1 MGGYPRSRVRKD
13 LMRNECRHVMP
24 SGLHCQSPAMRGS
37 GFCYFHARPQRP
49 THPREAR
56 IEMPS
61 RLDSKGAQLFV
72 HRIMEALANGHISA
86 RRGAVLLYGL
96 QMSSGQAP
104 PPVDDALKL
113 LEKLSNSL
121 MESGGPSAQTQQ
133 RPEPGAP
140 GLDSQT
146 WETTTLNLPGIART
160 LSTNSLADYAKFCIL
175 PS

>member
-37 GFCYFHARPQRP
+37 GFCYLHARPQRP

-96 QMSSGQAP
+96 QMSSGHAP

-113 LEKLSNSL
+113 LEKLSSSL
-121 MESGGPSAQTQQ
+121 MKSGGPSAQT
-133 RPEPGAP
+133 PGAP